1 MSSSLFMS
9 EGNFLP
15 LLAGIVLLLVSTA
28 YAVLQRKDPRRLI
41 LWGALYDAGIVCMG
55 VSAGNSA
62 ASAGIWLYIVFQI
75 VARLLALNAL
85 GNITPQ
91 AAYPNLTGFEKLRG
105 AGNGTLSGALF
116 AFGLLAAVGGSP
128 FLVPEGR
135 ALIVKAL
142 LSASAGGIGSFL
154 LIALMAAAGTV
165 FIWLSVDTTRHIVL
179 EKPSATGPGAAA
191 GAHVHA
197 SFSKVAVALGV
208 LAALLGLMRNP
219 LTDFL
224 GRCFS
229 LSFEHAPVHPA
240 YWCLYA
246 GAMAAGLLS
255 WARKKGAAIV
265 GVAAFALA
273 LALAYAVQ
281 SAPLTR
287 LFLIMLTVVGLV
299 VSVYSLGY
307 IHGERK
313 GWYWFFLPLT
323 FASLAG
329 IVSAPGHDALY
340 GYWELMTFASYFL
353 VAHEG
358 NRTSFDAA
366 LKYYVMCAGGA
377 LLMLPGLFLL
387 EGFAAGLPAGINPA
401 WIKLAFVF
409 CLAGF
414 AVKAGLVPLHSWLP
428 DAHPAAPS
436 SVSGPLSGVIT
447 KMGLFGIVSIIFVQA
462 GEQTSAMP
470 GLFGF
475 SWFGTALVFMGAA
488 TLIYGEIMALCQND
502 IKRMLAYSTLGQLG
516 EITLVLGIGTW
527 LATTGALWH
536 VLNHAVMKD
545 LLFLGAGALIVRAG
559 SRNLSDMKGLG
570 RHMPWTVA
578 CMCVGLVSI
587 MGLPPFG
594 AFYSKYLMI
603 QAAADAG
610 QIWLSA
616 LILAGSLVGAIYYSR
631 ILKTLVFEER
641 PAHLPAVTEAPLSM
655 RLSLGALA
663 ALSLLFCLAPQLPM
677 NIVVAAASLCFE
689 PLLTD
694 VGILD
699 ALSVPWPIYAVV
711 PIFGAVIPAFYA
723 NNRKKAGWSSV
734 GLLLLT
740 ALLVL
745 LFGRKMDMLSYCFA
759 LIVPLVGAL
768 NMAYAVGYMEHS
780 HTQWR
785 FYGAFTCMCGAL
797 VGMAASRYLLSF
809 FLFWEIMSSWTLYMA
824 IAHEGT
830 VLSLREAFKYFF
842 FNLLGAGFIFVG
854 ICVLGPLTPFTTAV
868 LETARPAALS
878 GYTAWL
884 GMALLAIGF
893 VMKAAQ
899 LPLRIDWQMHPALAP
914 TPVSGY
920 ISSVLLKSA
929 IVGLV
934 KLFAMLGGAFAVNGI
949 VAAADQHVINVF
961 VMWIGG
967 ITIIYSAVRALQVNG
982 LKLIFIYST
991 VSQLGY
997 MVLAVGAG
1005 GALGWAGGML
1015 HVFNHVFFKDLLFLI
1030 CGAVI
1035 FTTHKESLDDL
1046 GGIGRK
1052 MPFTLAVFAIAGL
1065 SLVGVPPTSGFS
1077 SKWLIYHALMQS
1089 GQPFLALLSLV
1100 GSVLTLAYVA
1110 KFLHAAFLGQP
1121 CADLD
1126 QVHEA
1131 PVVMRLPMGI
1141 LAFGCL
1147 VTGIFPGLALMPINT
1162 ILTEYWLEPLKISLS
1177 GVVSGPGAWNATAI
1191 FIMAALA
1198 FCAGR
1203 YFVRRFT
1210 RLHEIDA
1217 HTCGLPPEVA
1227 SSRMVPTSIFGGV
1240 PFFTDTASTPEE
1252 TRS

>member
-1 MSSSLFMS
+1 MSSPLFQS
-9 EGNFLP
+9 DGNFLP
-15 LLAGIVLLLVSTA
+15 LLAGIALLAVSTA

-41 LWGALYDAGIVCMG
+41 LWGALHDAGIVCLAI
-55 VSAGNSA
+55 SAHSA
-62 ASAGIWLYIVFQI
+62 TAYTGIWLYVIFQLI
-75 VARLLALNAL
+75 ARSLALRAL
-85 GNITPQ
+85 AGITPS
-91 AAYPNLTGFEKLRG
+91 ATYPDQSAFERLRG
-105 AGNGTLSGALF
+105 SGNGTATGALF
-116 AFGLLAAVGGSP
+116 ALGLLAAVGGSP

-142 LSASAGGIGSFL
+142 LHASDGGMASFV
-154 LIALMAAAGTV
+154 LIVFMAVVGTV
-165 FIWLSVDTTRHIVL
+165 FIWLSVDMTRHIVL
-179 EKPSATGPGAAA
+179 EKPVGDHPRSSIPILLT
-191 GAHVHA
+191 VL
-197 SFSKVAVALGV
+197 AVAL
-208 LAALLGLMRNP
+208 ALLGFLRNP
-219 LTDFL
+219 LTDFI
-224 GRCFS
+224 GRGFS
-229 LSFEHAPVHPA
+229 LSFEHAPAHPA
-240 YWCLYA
+240 YWCLYLCALAA
-246 GAMAAGLLS
+246 GALSLL
-255 WARKKGAAIV
+255 RKKGAARMGAV
-265 GVAAFALA
+265 AFALA
-273 LALAYAVQ
+273 LILSYTVQ
-281 SAPLTR
+281 STPLTR
-287 LFLIMLTVVGLV
+287 LFLIIITLIGLI

-307 IHGERK
+307 IHGERR
-313 GWYWFFLPLT
+313 GWYYFFLPLT

-329 IVSAPGHDALY
+329 IVSAPGNDALY

-353 VAHEG
+353 VAHES

-366 LKYYVMCAGGA
+366 LKYYVICAGGA
-377 LLMLPGLFLL
+377 LFMLPGLFLL
-387 EGFAAGLPAGINPA
+387 EGLRGGLPAGISPV
-401 WIKLAFVF
+401 WIKIALTF

-414 AVKAGLVPLHSWLP
+414 AAKAGLVPLHSWLP

-447 KMGLFGIVSIIFVQA
+447 KMGLFGIVSVVFVMA
-462 GEQTSAMP
+462 GEQTGEMP
-470 GLFGF
+470 GLFGLT
-475 SWFGTALVFMGAA
+475 WFGTALVSMGTA
-488 TLIYGEIMALCQND
+488 TLIYGEIMALLQSD
-502 IKRMLAYSTLGQLG
+502 IKRMLAYSTLGQIG
-516 EITLVLGIGTW
+516 EITLVLGLGTW

-545 LLFLGAGALIVRAG
+545 LLFLGAGALIVRTG
-559 SRNLSDMKGLG
+559 SRNLADMKGLG

-603 QAAADAG
+603 QAAANAG

-616 LILAGSLVGAIYYSR
+616 LILAGSLAGAIYYSR

-641 PAHLPAVTEAPLSM
+641 PAHLPVVAEAPLSM
-655 RLSLGALA
+655 RLSLGVLA
-663 ALSLLFCLAPQLPM
+663 ALSLLFCLVPQLPM
-677 NIVVAAASLCFE
+677 NIIVAASSLCFE
-689 PLLTD
+689 PILND
-694 VGILD
+694 VGIMD
-699 ALSVPWPIYAVV
+699 ALSVPWPIYVIV
-711 PIFGAVIPAFYA
+711 PIFGALLPALFTKD
-723 NNRKKAGWSSV
+723 RKKAGWSSV
-734 GLLLLT
+734 AVLLFT

-745 LFGRKMDMLSYCFA
+745 LFGRGMDMLSYCFA
-759 LIVPLVGAL
+759 LIVPLIGAL

-830 VLSLREAFKYFF
+830 TPSLREAFKYFF
-842 FNLLGAGFIFVG
+842 FNLLGAGFLFVG

-868 LETARPAALS
+868 LDAVQPELS

-884 GMALLAIGF
+884 GMALLAVGF

-934 KLFAMLGGAFAVNGI
+934 KLFAMIGGAFAINGI
-949 VAAADQHVINVF
+949 VTAVDQHVINIF

-967 ITIIYSAVRALQVNG
+967 FTIIYSAVRALQVNG

-1005 GALGWAGGML
+1005 GNLGWAGGLL
-1015 HVFNHVFFKDLLFLI
+1015 HVFNHIFFKDLLFLI
-1030 CGAVI
+1030 CGSVM
-1035 FTTHKESLDDL
+1035 FTTHKESLEEL

-1052 MPFTLAVFAIAGL
+1052 MPFTLAVFAIGGL

-1089 GQPFLALLSLV
+1089 GQPLLALLSLV
-1100 GSVLTLAYVA
+1100 GSVLTLAYVT
-1110 KFLHAAFLGQP
+1110 KFLHAAFLGQLS
-1121 CADLD
+1121 ANLD
-1126 QVHEA
+1126 HVREA
-1131 PVVMRLPMGI
+1131 PVVMRIPMGI

-1147 VTGIFPGLALMPINT
+1147 VTGIFPGLALKPINT
-1162 ILTEYWLEPLKISLS
+1162 ILTEYWLTPLNVNFA
-1177 GVVSGPGAWNATAI
+1177 GVISGPGTWNATAI
-1191 FIMAALA
+1191 SIMAALA
-1198 FCAGR
+1198 FYTGR

-1210 RLHEIDA
+1210 RLHEIDV
-1217 HTCGLPPEVA
+1217 HTCGLPPQVA
-1227 SSRMVPTSIFGGV
+1227 SSRMGPTSIFGGV

-1252 TRS
+1252 TQS